1 MTNEPPGSPGGFPF
15 DVGRLRHKDLPPDLL
30 PSTMREIA
38 NFTVG
43 IVIGDD
49 LLGSGTLID
58 IGRRRGILTAYHV
71 ASRVMKADDDAVALV
86 VADHPHRLCVQPSL
100 LAHTVIGAPPSSEDW
115 RPDLSFLVIGDQNL
129 LGTLA
134 SKKSFVYMD
143 KRSEQTFLAYPRR
156 EKLWWF
162 VAGFP
167 ADFSARVNAQ
177 QRQET
182 LTKVSNFVGQA
193 TMLRH
198 FDQGGHDYLRL
209 RLYDPAHG
217 FPLNYGGVSGGGIWM
232 VPLRMDPERGPQTA
246 RALDLFLAGVCCYQ
260 HEPLPDGREVEGHG
274 PRSVYRRMREVL
286 SQGGVQA

>member
-1 MTNEPPGSPGGFPF
+1 MSDQLQDSPSDFPF
-15 DVGRLRHKDLPPDLL
+15 EVGEIQHGELPLDLL
-30 PSTMREIA
+30 PNTMREIA

-58 IGRRRGILTAYHV
+58 MGRRRGILTAHHV
-71 ASRVMKADDDAVALV
+71 ASRVMKADDDALGLV
-86 VADHPHRLCVQPSL
+86 VADHPHRLCVRPSL
-100 LAHTVIGAPPSSEDW
+100 LAHTIIGAPPSSEDW
-115 RPDLSFLVIGDQNL
+115 RPDLSFLGIGDHKL

-143 KRSEQTFLAYPRR
+143 KRSDQSFAAYPRR
-156 EKLWWF
+156 EELWWF

-167 ADFSARVNAQ
+167 AEFSSRINAE
-177 QRQET
+177 RRKET
-182 LTKVSNFVGQA
+182 LTKSSNFVGQA
-193 TMLRH
+193 TLLQH
-198 FDQGGHDYLRL
+198 FEQGDYDYLRL

-232 VPLRMDPERGPQTA
+232 VPLEMNPDKGPHTA
-246 RALDLFLAGVCCYQ
+246 KAAELFLAGVCCYQ

-274 PRSVYRRMREVL
+274 PRSLYRCMREIRM
-286 SQGGVQA
+286 QGGAQG